1 MTLQQQGN
9 AIILMLDA
17 NQTPAE
23 CCKGNQL
30 KSYFIEW
37 LRLQRGLQDPFLQH
51 VNAHPKYSDITSP
64 SLRLLTSGNLQY
76 IQQYND
82 YVKEHIKY
90 HNIDNRLSQLAQ
102 KALPS
107 SSSFTPEDATHLKNI
122 DIQLTDI
129 MLTRNKS
136 VLANNTNN
144 NIGRLVNVKR
154 QEHTLTGR
162 KKPP

>member
-51 VNAHPKYSDITSP
+51 VNAHPNSTTITPNRDINYI
-64 SLRLLTSGNLQY
+64 LTFGVHCL
-76 IQQYND
+76 
-82 YVKEHIKY
+82 
-90 HNIDNRLSQLAQ
+90 NIS
-102 KALPS
+102 
-107 SSSFTPEDATHLKNI
+107 
-122 DIQLTDI
+122 
-129 MLTRNKS
+129 
-136 VLANNTNN
+136 
-144 NIGRLVNVKR
+144 
-154 QEHTLTGR
+154 TL
-162 KKPP
+162 